1 MFLEGFKPGWVSTAG
16 WGWRME
22 ARINCHCEEVLVG
35 VTEQRERK
43 QVGSTYQSKTF
54 FPLHSFQRP
63 LVTEPKGK
71 TI

>member
-35 VTEQRERK
+35 VTEQEEKASRK
-43 QVGSTYQSKTF
+43 HISEQTF

-71 TI
+71 II